1 MLKVKDLKKF
11 LNDYDDEAEVILPD
25 GSEIKHVGMARI
37 TLQGYSVILA
47 TNKKNRIE

>member
-11 LNDYDDEAEVILPD
+11 LEDYNDESEVILPD

-37 TLQGYSVILA
+37 TKDGYCVILA
-47 TNKKNRIE
+47 TNEKNRIE